1 MPQDSIKLVLKRAE
15 KSFGVKEILKDIS
28 FTCETGEVLGIF
40 GRNGCGKSTLLKMIF
55 GTLKADQIE
64 MCIDGVSVNPK
75 NVIASKQIAYLPQDS
90 FLPKNVRVRDI
101 IPMYFYSQEKQ
112 DAVFYNPGIA
122 KIAARRINELSL
134 GELRY
139 FEVILIGNLDHPL
152 LLLDEP
158 FSMIE
163 PLYKDAIK
171 EFLETLKAKKGIIL
185 TDHYFDD
192 VLQTTTKNIVIS
204 EGKSSEVISKQ
215 DLIKMNYIS
224 KNHL

>member
-1 MPQDSIKLVLKRAE
+1 MATFQLYKAE
-15 KSFGVKEILKDIS
+15 KSFGSKKVLEEISLSCKTGEIL
-28 FTCETGEVLGIF
+28 GVF

-55 GTLKADQIE
+55 GTLKADRIE
-64 MCIDGVSVNPK
+64 IKIDGISVQPEEIIK
-75 NVIASKQIAYLPQDS
+75 SKQIAYLPQDS
-90 FLPKNVRVRDI
+90 FIPKDLRVRDI
-101 IPMYFYSQEKQ
+101 IPMYFYDQETQ
-112 DAVFYNPGIA
+112 DAVFYNPGVA
-122 KIAARRINELSL
+122 KIASKRVNELSL

-139 FEVILIGNLDHPL
+139 FEVILVGSLEHPF

-171 EFLETLKAKKGIIL
+171 AFLQSIKEQKGIIL

-192 VLQTTTKNIVIS
+192 VLQTTTKNIIIS
-204 EGKSSEVISKQ
+204 EGRNSEVLGKE
-215 DLIKMNYIS
+215 DLVKNKYLS

>member
-1 MPQDSIKLVLKRAE
+1 MAILNLYKAT
-15 KSFGVKEILKDIS
+15 KSFGQNSVLREVSLSI
-28 FTCETGEVLGIF
+28 ETGDILGLF
-40 GRNGCGKSTLLKMIF
+40 GKNGCGKSTLLKMIF
-55 GTLKADQIE
+55 GTIKADEIE
-64 MCIDGVSVNPK
+64 MSIDGVSVKPET
-75 NVIASKQIAYLPQDS
+75 VIASKQIAYLPQDS
-90 FLPKNVRVRDI
+90 FLPKNDRVRDI
-101 IPMYFYSQEKQ
+101 IPMYFYTQEKQ

-122 KIAARRINELSL
+122 KIAARRVNELSL

-139 FEVILIGNLDHPL
+139 FEVILIGNLDHPF

-171 EFLETLKAKKGIIL
+171 EFLGTLKASKGIIL

-204 EGKSSEVISKQ
+204 DGKSSEVISKE
-215 DLIKMNYIS
+215 DLIKMKYLS
-224 KNHL
+224 KNHI

>member
-1 MPQDSIKLVLKRAE
+1 
-15 KSFGVKEILKDIS
+15 
-28 FTCETGEVLGIF
+28 
-40 GRNGCGKSTLLKMIF
+40 MIF
-55 GTLKADQIE
+55 GTLRADQIE
-64 MCIDGVSVNPK
+64 MTIDGVSVKPETI
-75 NVIASKQIAYLPQDS
+75 IASKQIAYVPQDS
-90 FLPKNVRVRDI
+90 FLPRNVRVRDI
-101 IPMYFYSQEKQ
+101 IPMYFYSEAKQ
-112 DAVFYNPGIA
+112 DKVFYDPGIA
-122 KIAARRINELSL
+122 KIAARRISELSL

-139 FEVILIGNLDHPL
+139 FEVILIGNLDHPF

-171 EFLETLKAKKGIIL
+171 EFLETLKASKGIIL

-204 EGKSSEVISKQ
+204 EGKSSEVLSKE
-215 DLIKMNYIS
+215 DLIKMKYLS

>member
-1 MPQDSIKLVLKRAE
+1 MSQNNMKLILNEAE
-15 KSFGVKEILKDIS
+15 KSFGNKEVLKDICFS
-28 FTCETGEVLGIF
+28 CETGEILGVF
-40 GRNGCGKSTLLKMIF
+40 GRNGCGKSTLLKMMF
-55 GTLKADQIE
+55 GTLKADHIE
-64 MCIDGVSVNPK
+64 MSIDGESVKPET
-75 NVIASKQIAYLPQDS
+75 VIASKQIAYLPQDS
-90 FLPKNVRVRDI
+90 FLPKNARVRDI
-101 IPMYFYSQEKQ
+101 IPLYFYSQEKQ
-112 DAVFYNPGIA
+112 EAVFYNPGIA

-139 FEVILIGNLDHPL
+139 FEVILIGNLDHPF

-171 EFLETLKAKKGIIL
+171 EFLDTLKDRKGILL

-204 EGKSSEVISKQ
+204 EGKSSEVLSKE
-215 DLIKMNYIS
+215 DLVKMKYLS
-224 KNHL
+224 KNHI

>member
-1 MPQDSIKLVLKRAE
+1 MGIFQLYKAE
-15 KSFGVKEILKDIS
+15 KSFGSKEVLKEIS
-28 FTCETGEVLGIF
+28 FSCETGDILGVF

-55 GTLKADQIE
+55 GVLKSDKIE
-64 MCIDGVSVNPK
+64 MSIDGVSVKPEEIIQN
-75 NVIASKQIAYLPQDS
+75 KQLAYLPQDS
-90 FLPKNVRVRDI
+90 FIPKNMRVRDI
-101 IPMYFYSQEKQ
+101 IPMYFYAQETQ
-112 DAVFYNPGIA
+112 DAVFYNPGVA
-122 KIAARRINELSL
+122 KIASKRVNELSL

-139 FEVILIGNLDHPL
+139 FEVILVGSLDHPF

-171 EFLETLKAKKGIIL
+171 EFLESLKTSKGIIL
-185 TDHYFDD
+185 TDHYYED

-204 EGKSSEVISKQ
+204 NGKSSEVLSKE
-215 DLIKMNYIS
+215 DLVKNNYLS

>member
-1 MPQDSIKLVLKRAE
+1 MPQEKFRLVLNSAK
-15 KSFGVKEILKDIS
+15 KSFGSNVIVNEIS
-28 FTCETGEVLGIF
+28 FTCETGEILGIF

-55 GTLKADQIE
+55 GTVKADEIE
-64 MCIDGVSVNPK
+64 MSMDGVSLNPETI
-75 NVIASKQIAYLPQDS
+75 IASKQIAYLPQDS
-90 FLPKNVRVRDI
+90 FLPKNDRVRDI

-112 DAVFYNPGIA
+112 DAVFYNPGVA
-122 KIAARRINELSL
+122 KIAAKHIHELSL

-139 FEVILIGNLDHPL
+139 FEVILVGNLDHPF

-163 PLYKDAIK
+163 PLQKYAIK
-171 EFLETLKAKKGIIL
+171 EFLDTLKAKKGIIL

-204 EGKSSEVISKQ
+204 KGKSTEVLSKE
-215 DLIKMNYIS
+215 DLIKMKYLT
-224 KNHL
+224 KNHM